1 MTMSRATMPVVAR
14 HCRSSGWEVVVVVVV
29 VVQMRGELSTALA
42 GRLLGSSTRA
52 ASSKVRAH
60 QVQDVRVSGCQG
72 GREGAPCAPVSPFSC
87 SGVAATAAT
96 AGPRQDSDLRLAE
109 PLVLG
114 PWDRGSPCRPPKSI
128 DAQWLP
134 TLQLGAGDQGGGA
147 RAARRRLQ
155 GWDSRRWL
163 TAGDCTGPS
172 WNNWRRGEVR

>member
-14 HCRSSGWEVVVVVVV
+14 HCGSSGWVVVVVV

-42 GRLLGSSTRA
+42 GRVVEEGGFGRLLGSSTRA

-60 QVQDVRVSGCQG
+60 QVQDVRVSGWQG
-72 GREGAPCAPVSPFSC
+72 GREGAPCAPVSPFSLLWRGSHRSYC
-87 SGVAATAAT
+87 RPSSGLRPQTRRAPG
-96 AGPRQDSDLRLAE
+96 AG

-134 TLQLGAGDQGGGA
+134 TLQLGAVDRGGEGWA
-147 RAARRRLQ
+147 LRWAPQAAGCRLRQ
-155 GWDSRRWL
+155 Q
-163 TAGDCTGPS
+163 TAVDGG
-172 WNNWRRGEVR
+172 